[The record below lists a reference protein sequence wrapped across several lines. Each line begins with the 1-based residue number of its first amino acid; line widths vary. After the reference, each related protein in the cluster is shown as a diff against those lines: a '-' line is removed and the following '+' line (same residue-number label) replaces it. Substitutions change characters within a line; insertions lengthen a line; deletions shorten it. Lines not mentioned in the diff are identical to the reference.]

1 MTELPS
7 IQWFPGHMAKTRR
20 LIKESLPLVDCVAEL
35 TDARVPQSSRNPELD
50 ALCASKPRIMLLN
63 KSDMADEAATAKW
76 IEYYKSKGF
85 FALSIDSKSGR
96 GLQKFMPLV
105 KELLDQ
111 KLQNLASKG
120 MSGRTLRVMVAGIPN
135 VGKSTFIN
143 KMAGGKRAKAED
155 RPGVTRGRQW
165 ISLGSGIEMMDTP
178 GILWPKFE
186 DPSVGEM
193 LAYTGAI
200 KDDILDKETL
210 AARFLEHMALRYPV
224 SLRTRYNL
232 SGELPEQGGELLEL
246 IGRKRG
252 MLISGGEVNY
262 ERAAAVVL
270 DEFRSGKLGRITLEQ
285 PAEL

>member
-85 FALSIDSKSGR
+85 FALSIDSKSGK

-285 PAEL
+285 PTE